1 MFCIMIAIMSSDI
14 MTNKSVC
21 KIKQSILYLTFLNSE
36 FVDIVFVI
44 FVNGLSVAL
53 KISSQNY

>member
-1 MFCIMIAIMSSDI
+1 MNSDI

-21 KIKQSILYLTFLNSE
+21 KIKQSILYLTFLYSE
-36 FVDIVFVI
+36 FVDIVLITFVVTVFVI
-44 FVNGLSVAL
+44 FVNALFVAL

>member
-1 MFCIMIAIMSSDI
+1 MSSDI

-21 KIKQSILYLTFLNSE
+21 KIKQSILYLTFLYSE